1 MQRLAAM
8 QPQDF
13 DLLSEITNVETM
25 SVNRSIREREQL
37 NRQYGV
43 GRWRK
48 RKGVATI
55 RYKKNGRIVTAEIHW
70 YEAHGIGATKWKVK
84 RELK

>member
-1 MQRLAAM
+1 M

-13 DLLSEITNVETM
+13 ELLSEITNVETM

-37 NRQYGV
+37 NRQYGI

-48 RKGVATI
+48 RKGIATM
-55 RYKKNGRIVTAEIHW
+55 RYQKDGRIVNAEIHW
-70 YEAHGIGATKWKVK
+70 YEAHGIVTTKWKVK